1 MPESWGARPRKAP
14 DPSIAEKVISEGAT
28 AKPAEGPEKKIT
40 VRLSAD
46 LHRRVKVRSANTGMP
61 INDAV
66 GWFLEEWAAGRVVP
80 DSKPD

>member
-1 MPESWGARPRKAP
+1 MPPESWGARPRKAP
-14 DPSIAEKVISEGAT
+14 DPSIAEKVISEVKA
-28 AKPAEGPEKKIT
+28 PEGPEKKIT